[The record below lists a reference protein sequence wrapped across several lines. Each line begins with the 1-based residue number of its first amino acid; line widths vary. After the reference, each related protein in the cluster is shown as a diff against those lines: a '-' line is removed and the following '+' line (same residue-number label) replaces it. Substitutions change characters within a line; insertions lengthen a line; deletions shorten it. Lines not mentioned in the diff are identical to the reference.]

1 MNGLFSAFARPTDYG
16 TLLMSY
22 GRTQELRAGQNLPQP
37 LLGHERHS

>member
-1 MNGLFSAFARPTDYG
+1 MNGPFSAFARSVGYDTI
-16 TLLMSY
+16 LMSY

>member
-1 MNGLFSAFARPTDYG
+1 MNGPFALFARSTGYG
-16 TLLMSY
+16 TIWMSY